1 MELMKEVR
9 MNKCVFTCLAIFSA
23 LSASSAPLSQEEVD
37 RLVEADIL
45 VCLHEEDFED
55 AQAALRERGA
65 TDAMLAH
72 GYCAALDKTKDA
84 PVGSSDAERFQGA
97 LHGFAAVAS
106 ECQLTN
112 LLRIATTAT
121 NQHSVA
127 DAVLAYHRRDP
138 LSRELMDWCVAA
150 ACADDGREWVKAT
163 AWNCIRK
170 TIQNDKTPPALKVR
184 LLEAAR
190 RGLLSDVKSVFAAD
204 RILEEN
210 DSAYARSALR
220 KRALRRISEMVDFPE
235 TGAVRRYF
243 DAKMKEEGL
252 R

>member
-1 MELMKEVR
+1 MELKKGK
-9 MNKCVFTCLAIFSA
+9 MNKCAFICLAIFSA
-23 LSASSAPLSQEEVD
+23 LGVSAAPLSQEEVD
-37 RLVEADIL
+37 RLVEAEVL
-45 VCLHEEDFED
+45 PCVHQEDFED
-55 AQAALRERGA
+55 AQSALRERGA

-72 GYCAALDKTKDA
+72 GYCASLDKTKNA
-84 PVGSSDAERFQGA
+84 PVGSSDAERFHGA

-112 LLRIATTAT
+112 LLRIATAAT

-190 RGLLSDVKSVFAAD
+190 R
-204 RILEEN
+204 
-210 DSAYARSALR
+210 
-220 KRALRRISEMVDFPE
+220 
-235 TGAVRRYF
+235 YF